1 MVLGEPSGYP
11 GAIGAGQDSGAPHAR
26 LAQMDAGLIERHPEA
41 ASSTTAAELEITHPG
56 PAGRPGWSAAGPA
69 ALGVLPFVMLLVS
82 LLADRP
88 SITSYGDRAVTSL
101 AVRDLLGGRQLLG
114 AYSRY
119 GWHHPGP
126 VFFIPLAVA
135 HALFGGA
142 PWALDAG
149 MITASALWAALLLWL
164 VSATCGWRA
173 GLLSAGA
180 VGLYLHAVGFETFRD
195 PWNPW
200 GLLLPLA
207 VLLVLAGVAGTGSTP
222 ALAGAAVVATV
233 LVQTHVGA
241 APVAL
246 VVLLVAALLHWRA
259 RRSAASP
266 PPFGPASATALAV
279 VALLWVPPVLQQT
292 TGTDPNLS
300 ELWRFFVQAGP
311 GHNLSTAVAT
321 LGDRLRLVPFGSHAR
336 LLASSPSVGWG
347 RAWTGVFTVAVAV
360 AVGIGLAIGGDRSA
374 NLFARSTGLASVAAV
389 GVSLLAIRSI
399 QGPLD
404 GFLVAWTTAI
414 PLAQAAAAASLITNW
429 HRSESI
435 GRSTSSPATP
445 SGWRHIAGIDSAVV
459 VITAA
464 AVLLASGSALMTPS
478 ARIEDAAAVRSAW
491 VPLARYVNDN
501 PGGAVLLRVNDP
513 YAWPIEAGLALL
525 VEQHGGQAHVTD
537 DWTFMF
543 GDPRRT
549 TGDEMVV
556 ADLRAVGEPRPG
568 EPVRVSVTDHLD
580 ADSLATVT
588 ARIGALIGRAGARAR
603 PPAPPPPP
611 AGTPPAP

>member
-1 MVLGEPSGYP
+1 M
-11 GAIGAGQDSGAPHAR
+11 DSGPLRER
-26 LAQMDAGLIERHPEA
+26 LAEMDAGLIERRADA
-41 ASSTTAAELEITHPG
+41 ASSATASELE
-56 PAGRPGWSAAGPA
+56 GRRTSPTREQRWWAAGPVA
-69 ALGVLPFVMLLVS
+69 VGVAPFVLLFVA
-82 LLADRP
+82 LVADRP

-135 HALFGGA
+135 HTLVGGA

-149 MITASALWAALLLWL
+149 MIGVSALWAGLLLWL

-173 GLLSAGA
+173 GMLSAAA
-180 VGLYLHAVGFETFRD
+180 VGLYLNAVGFETFRD

-207 VLLVLAGVAGTGSTP
+207 VLLVLAGVAGTGSP
-222 ALAGAAVVATV
+222 LALAGATVVATV

-246 VVLLVAALLHWRA
+246 IVFLVAAVLHWRT
-259 RRSAASP
+259 RRSSVTP
-266 PPFGPASATALAV
+266 PPFGPASASALAV
-279 VALLWVPPVLQQT
+279 AALLWVPPVLQQA
-292 TGTDPNLS
+292 TGADPNLS
-300 ELWRFFVQAGP
+300 ELWKFFAQGGP

-321 LGDRLRLVPFGSHAR
+321 LGDRLRLVPFGSHSR

-347 RAWTGVFTVAVAV
+347 KAWTGLLTVALSVV
-360 AVGIGLAIGGDRSA
+360 VGVGLAVGGRRVRNPFAGSIGLA
-374 NLFARSTGLASVAAV
+374 TVAALC
-389 GVSLLAIRSI
+389 VSILAIRSI

-414 PLAQAAAAASLITNW
+414 PLAQAVAAASLIAGS
-429 HRSESI
+429 RRAAPPDQSARASRRRARDAAI
-435 GRSTSSPATP
+435 VLIAT
-445 SGWRHIAGIDSAVV
+445 
-459 VITAA
+459 A

-478 ARIEDAAAVRSAW
+478 ARIEDAATVRAAW
-491 VPLARYVNDN
+491 VPLAAYVHDN
-501 PGGAVLLRVNDP
+501 PGGDVLLRVNDP

-525 VEQHGGQAHVTD
+525 VEQHGGHAHVTD

-568 EPVRVSVTDHLD
+568 EAVRVSVTDHLD
-580 ADSLATVT
+580 AESLASVT
-588 ARIGALIGRAGARAR
+588 ARIGTLVGRAGAR
-603 PPAPPPPP
+603 PKPPPPP
-611 AGTPPAP
+611 PSFAGVPPTP